1 MAADLV
7 TIATT
12 AVLTQFLT
20 PAAKNLGE
28 VTLERAKQI
37 GSKAVGYLAAVGREA
52 QPVEEKV
59 LYPLLQAAALESDQG
74 LAEKW
79 AALLANAADPMHH
92 QSVQAGFVEVLRQL
106 TPNDA
111 QVLGEAAVIQLHPSS
126 PISGYIAVTLLAR
139 RFPSLTQEA
148 LLITTGNMARLG
160 LCLSVSE
167 QDVNRS
173 RRSSPIAPRTE
184 YSTMGPGVDYIQLT
198 PFCRAFLAAVKPPA
212 K

>member
-1 MAADLV
+1 MAADIV

-20 PAAKNLGE
+20 PAAKSLGE
-28 VTLERAKQI
+28 VALERAKQV

-52 QPVEEKV
+52 QPVEEKI
-59 LYPLLQAAALESDQG
+59 LYPLLQAASLETDST

-79 AALLANAADPMHH
+79 AALLTNAADPA
-92 QSVQAGFVEVLRQL
+92 QQAQVQPGFIEVLRQL
-106 TPNDA
+106 TPTDA
-111 QVLGEAAVIQLHPSS
+111 QVLEEAAVIQLHPSS
-126 PISGYIAVTLLAR
+126 PISGYIAITLLGG
-139 RFPSLTQEA
+139 RFPSLAQEA
-148 LLITTGNMARLG
+148 LLISTGNMARLG
-160 LCLSVSE
+160 LCLGVQQ

-173 RRSSPIAPRTE
+173 RRSLPIASRTD

-198 PFCRAFLAAVKPPA
+198 PFCRAFLSAVTPPT

>member
-28 VTLERAKQI
+28 VALERAKQV
-37 GSKAVGYLAAVGREA
+37 GTKAVGYLVAVGRTT
-52 QPVEEKV
+52 QPVEEK
-59 LYPLLQAAALESDQG
+59 LLLPLVQAASLESDPS
-74 LAEKW
+74 LADKW
-79 AALLANAADPMHH
+79 AALLANAADPARY
-92 QSVQAGFVEVLRQL
+92 SGVQPGFIEVLRQL
-106 TPNDA
+106 TPTDA
-111 QVLGEAAVIQLHPSS
+111 QVLEEAAVIQLHPSS
-126 PISGYIAVTLLAR
+126 PISGYIAITLLLR

-148 LLITTGNMARLG
+148 LLIVTGNMARLG

-173 RRSSPIAPRTE
+173 RRSSPIAPRTD
-184 YSTMGPGVDYIQLT
+184 YRTMGPGVDYIQLT
-198 PFCRAFLAAVKPPA
+198 PFCRAFLAAVTPPT